1 MGMSRRALDPLFA
14 NITWEDVNRRDERAL
29 AVGGR

>member
-1 MGMSRRALDPLFA
+1 MAMRRRALDSLFA
-14 NITWEDVNRRDERAL
+14 NITWEDVNRSHERAL